1 MLDLK
6 KYDVNSNVEGFYFI
20 KEEGYYSG
28 RLCAV
33 RISKQD
39 KQFVE
44 EGKQPRDQISFVF
57 DIINEDGNHVHVQTK
72 PSSIT
77 FGERSNIPKLW
88 AKVKEL
94 KNGSDLSNFLYKE
107 GGLGKVFKVNV
118 EVTEKDDQVF
128 NTVTKVSGESAMEIE
143 PSKLT
148 SWDLKVFGKDCEEYD
163 LAEGYEV
170 ATGKTKG
177 TSEKP
182 DINDFV

>member
-118 EVTEKDDQVF
+118 EVTE
-128 NTVTKVSGESAMEIE
+128 NTYAIHH
-143 PSKLT
+143 
-148 SWDLKVFGKDCEEYD
+148 F
-163 LAEGYEV
+163 
-170 ATGKTKG
+170 TGTWR
-177 TSEKP
+177 TP
-182 DINDFV
+182 DIMEKIMEKVRVCLIGCGRAGMIHARSYSGRI